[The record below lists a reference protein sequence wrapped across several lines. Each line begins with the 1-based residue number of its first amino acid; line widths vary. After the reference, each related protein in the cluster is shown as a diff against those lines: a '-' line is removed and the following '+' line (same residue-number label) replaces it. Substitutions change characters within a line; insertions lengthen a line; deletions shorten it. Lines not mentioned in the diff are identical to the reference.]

1 MPTALPRGA
10 RQRQRE
16 VVRLREQGLSLRR
29 ISLTLGIARGTVEL
43 DLARAGVTT
52 SPDGVACDGKALGRR
67 AGNGHP
73 AA

>member
-43 DLARAGVTT
+43 DLARAGVIH
-52 SPDGVACDGKALGRR
+52 VA
-67 AGNGHP
+67 
-73 AA
+73 